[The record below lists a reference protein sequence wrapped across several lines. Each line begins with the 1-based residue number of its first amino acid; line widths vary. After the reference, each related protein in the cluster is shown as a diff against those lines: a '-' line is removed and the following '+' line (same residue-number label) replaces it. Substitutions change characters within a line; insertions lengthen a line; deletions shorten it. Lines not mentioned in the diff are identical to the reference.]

1 MYRSF
6 IFYLFAAKYVNMR
19 KLLYIFLIL
28 VMIGCTTTKYI
39 PVETVRTEYK
49 TDTKIDSIHT
59 SDSVYIYIN
68 GDTVIKYKERLIY
81 RNKIQKDTIIQR
93 DTIPVIKTE
102 EKEVNKLKW
111 YQELLML
118 IGTFSIGYIFY
129 RIQKYVRNKIF
140 KIK

>member
-1 MYRSF
+1 
-6 IFYLFAAKYVNMR
+6 
-19 KLLYIFLIL
+19 
-28 VMIGCTTTKYI
+28 MIGCTTTKYI